1 MLALRGCLQSTLGR
15 QSPPSAH
22 ASVIGGKADSKCSR
36 AFPLLTQ
43 SGYCR
48 RANRTSLLRTGD
60 APARASCQSQFTQ
73 MFAGAPKR
81 AGTPRRTRRQRL
93 ERPNMA
99 QLDENKLQQFVGKML
114 GDLGGAFSVPTVRIG
129 LRLGLFNALHEGGP
143 ATSDELAKRAGGLTE
158 RYVREWAL
166 AQAANGFIDYNA
178 ASRKFSLSPE
188 QAMVF
193 AQKDSPVYLAG
204 AFDIVAAMIE
214 GEPKVEN
221 SFRTGAGV
229 RWGDSAGCLFCA
241 TGAFFRPGYVNNI
254 VQNWLPTLDGVE
266 AKLKSGAKVADV
278 GCGVGFSTLLMARAF
293 SKSQFVGYDFHAPSV
308 EEANR
313 HAVAHGLGDRVSFK
327 QATAKDI
334 KESGFDLVTC
344 FDCLHDMGDP
354 RGCARHMRRI
364 LKADGTWMIVEPVAG
379 NRPEDNINP
388 VGRLY
393 YNASTMICVPT
404 SLDQEVGEGLG
415 AQAGEAKLTEVIRD
429 GGFTRIRRATAGP
442 FNMVLEARA

>member
-1 MLALRGCLQSTLGR
+1 MPITVRTNVRGSTKKERVISCAGYGRPIETGPLMSGAQITPVNELTDTGQAGASAMANSNGSNTKIGNVIRAL
-15 QSPPSAH
+15 
-22 ASVIGGKADSKCSR
+22 VNK
-36 AFPLLTQ
+36 
-43 SGYCR
+43 
-48 RANRTSLLRTGD
+48 
-60 APARASCQSQFTQ
+60 APAIGET
-73 MFAGAPKR
+73 
-81 AGTPRRTRRQRL
+81 
-93 ERPNMA
+93 NMA
-99 QLDENKLQQFVGKML
+99 QLDENRLQQFVGKML

-193 AQKDSPVYLAG
+193 AEKDSPVYLAG

-214 GEPKVEN
+214 GEQKVEN
-221 SFRTGAGV
+221 SFRTSAGV

-241 TGAFFRPGYVNNI
+241 TGAFFRPGYVNSI
-254 VQNWLPTLDGVE
+254 VQNWLPALDGVE

-278 GCGVGFSTLLMARAF
+278 GCGVGFSTLLMAQAF

-327 QATAKDI
+327 EASAKDI

-354 RGCARHMRRI
+354 RGCAHHMHRI
-364 LKADGTWMIVEPVAG
+364 LKADGTWMIVEPIAG
-379 NRPEDNINP
+379 NRPEDNMNP